1 MDSVRVPLQSEFAR
15 EFAQE
20 WVAAWNSHDLS
31 RILEHYDDGVV
42 LVSPVAARL
51 LGGDGHVEGKAAL
64 GDYFRRGLAA
74 YPDLR
79 FDLTDVLWGV
89 ETIVVCYANNVRGG
103 KTAEVMQMS
112 AAGKVLRVWANYE
125 Q

>member
-1 MDSVRVPLQSEFAR
+1 MSDVLPLQGEFAR
-15 EFAQE
+15 QLAQE
-20 WVAAWNSHDLS
+20 WVAAWNSHDLE
-31 RILEHYDDGVV
+31 RILEHYDDAVV

-51 LGGDGHVEGKAAL
+51 LGNGGRVEGKAAL
-64 GDYFRRGLAA
+64 GDYFKRGLAA
-74 YPDLR
+74 YADLR

-103 KTAEVMQMS
+103 KTAEVMQIG
-112 AAGKVLRVWANYE
+112 AGGKVLRVWANYE

>member
-1 MDSVRVPLQSEFAR
+1 MDNALPLQGEFAR
-15 EFAQE
+15 AFAQE
-20 WVAAWNSHDLS
+20 WVAAWNAHALE

-51 LGGDGHVEGKAAL
+51 VGNNGRVEGKAAL
-64 GDYFRRGLAA
+64 RAYFERGLAA
-74 YPDLR
+74 YADLR

-89 ETIVVCYANNVRGG
+89 ETIVVCYVNNVRGG

-112 AAGKVLRVWANYE
+112 AGGKVLRVWANYE